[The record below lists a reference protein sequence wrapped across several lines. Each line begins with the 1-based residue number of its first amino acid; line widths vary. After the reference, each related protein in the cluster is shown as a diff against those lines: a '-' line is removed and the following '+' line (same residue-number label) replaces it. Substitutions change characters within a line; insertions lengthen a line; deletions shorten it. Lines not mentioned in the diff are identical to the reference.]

1 MYELVPEAYRQ
12 RFRNLKKTQVQTCV
26 DFSREMGILF
36 DRWCSACKVEDLA
49 SLRELVLIEQFKY
62 CMPERTVIY
71 LNEQKVTTLQ
81 QAAVLADELSLMRK
95 NIFVSPEAYSR
106 GDFPSPR
113 GSASRMDDRRVFQ
126 ARPLPSKVAE
136 VCHYCKKPGHIM
148 SQCFVLRRKEEAKA
162 TAQRPKGVGLIKTVS
177 CHNQNDSLRRA
188 DKCFKPFIYDGFV
201 SLSGE
206 VSDQRPVKILRDTGG
221 SQSFIL
227 SAILPL
233 SDQSACNSSAI
244 VRGIEMGFVPGPLH
258 KVHVKS
264 GLVTVFFPCGCP
276 SRFSC
281 RWS

>member
-12 RFRNLKKTQVQTCV
+12 RFRNLKKTQVQTFV

-81 QAAVLADELSLMRK
+81 QAAVLADELSLTRK

-113 GSASRMDDRRVFQ
+113 GSASRMDDRHVFQ
-126 ARPLPSKVAE
+126 ACPLPSKVAE

-177 CHNQNDSLRRA
+177 CHDQNDSEE
-188 DKCFKPFIYDGFV
+188 
-201 SLSGE
+201 SG
-206 VSDQRPVKILRDTGG
+206 
-221 SQSFIL
+221 
-227 SAILPL
+227 
-233 SDQSACNSSAI
+233 
-244 VRGIEMGFVPGPLH
+244 
-258 KVHVKS
+258 
-264 GLVTVFFPCGCP
+264 
-276 SRFSC
+276 
-281 RWS
+281 